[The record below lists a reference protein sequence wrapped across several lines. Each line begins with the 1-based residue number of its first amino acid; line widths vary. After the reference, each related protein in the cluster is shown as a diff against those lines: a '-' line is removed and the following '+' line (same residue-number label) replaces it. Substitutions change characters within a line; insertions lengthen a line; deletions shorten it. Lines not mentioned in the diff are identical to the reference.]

1 MANLLYRDGDSFIDF
16 DFGIDPI
23 DCYPVGSIYISANS
37 TSPATLFGGTWTPI
51 TDGRFLRPSGSW
63 NQTGGTDTHTHWTN
77 IGKAAGETS
86 IYVADDTSWAGSS
99 SQVSTTFG
107 GAQLTNF
114 TPLYAQNRPL
124 MRQGSTAPTSTLPSY
139 RTAYF
144 WRRTA

>member
-77 IGKAAGETS
+77 IGKAAGEMA
-86 IYVADDTSWAGSS
+86 IYLVDDTSFAGSTT
-99 SQVSTTFG
+99 QVTTDFG
-107 GAQLTNF
+107 GAKITNF
-114 TPLYAQNRPL
+114 TAIYAQAHAP
-124 MRQGSTAPTSTLPSY
+124 MRQGSTAPSNTLPSY

>member
-77 IGKAAGETS
+77 IGKAAGEMA
-86 IYVADDTSWAGSS
+86 IYLADDTSFAGSTT
-99 SQVSTTFG
+99 QVTTNFG
-107 GAQLTNF
+107 GAKITNF
-114 TPLYAQNRPL
+114 TAIYAQAHSP
-124 MRQGSTAPTSTLPSY
+124 MRQGSTAPSNTLPSY